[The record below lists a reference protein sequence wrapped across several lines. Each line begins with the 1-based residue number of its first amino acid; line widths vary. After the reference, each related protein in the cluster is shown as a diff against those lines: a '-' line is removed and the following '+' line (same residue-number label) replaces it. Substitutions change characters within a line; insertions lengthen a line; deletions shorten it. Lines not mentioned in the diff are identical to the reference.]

1 MNSSV
6 WYIGTTA
13 GLNYNITGLTDAD
26 YYYVVTANNILG
38 NSTISNWEDII
49 VNLPAIAPP
58 SAPFLYT
65 ITPNPSLTG
74 LVYMNWTFPFNTD
87 NFTVYRSLV
96 YITVINGSVQQITI
110 TVNTYYNDA
119 GLANGT
125 YYYAITANNVF
136 GSSPLSNCQQV
147 NVSKPAMSI
156 PYAPTLQPIYNNPN
170 HSGNISLTWSF
181 DPNSQNFTVYCS
193 NAVYY
198 NT

>member
-65 ITPNPSLTG
+65 ITPNPRL
-74 LVYMNWTFPFNTD
+74 NWIGIYELDLPF
-87 NFTVYRSLV
+87 
-96 YITVINGSVQQITI
+96 
-110 TVNTYYNDA
+110 
-119 GLANGT
+119 
-125 YYYAITANNVF
+125 
-136 GSSPLSNCQQV
+136 
-147 NVSKPAMSI
+147 
-156 PYAPTLQPIYNNPN
+156 
-170 HSGNISLTWSF
+170 
-181 DPNSQNFTVYCS
+181 
-193 NAVYY
+193 
-198 NT
+198 